1 MARVRMSALSV
12 AFGIQHDLDLEC
24 LVHCTTRDRNLM
36 ALESELLGAHAL
48 GVRNIIALTGDP
60 PRIGDYPTG
69 TGIWDID
76 SIGLIEMLT
85 RLNLAEDPN
94 GRSIGQRAGFTIA
107 CALNSTA
114 ADATTEWDRLE
125 RKLAAGAHLVMTQPL
140 YSVEQVE
147 TMLAEARRRF
157 GPGGMPVPILLGVL
171 PLVSTRHAEFLHN
184 EVPGITIPDEAREA
198 MRAAG
203 ERGSDVGIEMADAL
217 LIGDGG
223 RSRRDLHH
231 AELRALRAVRRARP
245 PDPGAAS
252 RGGPGVT
259 PFDRSSRLALLPGLL
274 RERILVLDGAM
285 GTMLQ
290 AHAFTEADFRG
301 ERFRDHPR
309 DVRGNSDLLCLTQ
322 PAAVSA
328 IHTAY
333 LDAGAD
339 ILSTNSFTATRIA
352 QADYGFDAETVRD
365 LNVAAAR
372 LARDAADAAEAA
384 TPDRPRFVAG
394 SLGPTNRTA
403 SMSSDVGDPAARSVT
418 WEELEVAYRESAAG
432 LLDGGADILLIET
445 IFDTLNA
452 KAAIAAVQSLFDE
465 TGERV
470 PLIISGTIVDASG
483 RTLSGQTVE
492 AFWHSIRHADPLIV
506 GLNCALGPK
515 QLREHLDVLSR
526 VADRPISAYPNA
538 GLPNELGGYDE
549 TPEQMAE
556 ALGEWARH
564 GLLNVAGSCCGSTP
578 EHVAAIAA
586 AVAGLPPRE
595 IPDPTGTTRL
605 SGLEP
610 LIIPP
615 PGNAFVN
622 VGERTN
628 VTGSRKFARLVADGA
643 EDAAVDIAREQVTNG
658 AQMIDVNMD
667 EAMLDGVAAMTRFLR
682 RIAAEPDI
690 ATVPVM
696 VDSSK
701 WSVIEAGLQQL
712 QGKGVV
718 NSISLKEGEEEF
730 LRQARLCRRYGAAVV
745 VMAFDEAG
753 QAESVERRVAV
764 LRRAYD
770 LLTTTVGFKPEDIIL
785 DANIFAIATGME
797 EHNAYAVSFIEAV
810 RRLKV
815 EFPGTRTSGGVSNV
829 SFAFRG
835 NDRVREAIHSVFLYH
850 AIAAGLD
857 MAIVNAGVLPI
868 YDDIEPELRERVED
882 VVLNRRPDATE
893 RLLDLAAQYAGGA
906 GMERAAED
914 LAWRDRPVEE
924 RLTHA
929 LVAGIDA
936 YIVEDTEEARLA
948 AARPLDVIEGP
959 LMAGMNVV
967 GDLFGAGRMFLPQ
980 VVKSARVMK
989 KAVAVLIP
997 YLEAQREGTGRRAGT
1012 IVTATV
1018 KGDVHD
1024 IGKNIVGVVLGCNDY
1039 EVVDLGVMVPA
1050 ARILEK
1056 AIEIDADLIGLSGL
1070 ITPSLDEMTH
1080 VASEMERQ
1088 GFTIPLLIGGATTSR
1103 THTAVKIAPHYSG
1116 PVVHVID
1123 ASRAVGVA
1131 GALVQPDRRE
1141 AFVAG
1146 IRDEYETVR
1155 RERAGSRAK
1164 EKRLTVAE
1172 ARANHVPIDWS
1183 AVTAAAA
1190 DVPRPAD
1197 VRRLP
1202 ARRAGRLH
1210 RLDAVLHDLGD
1221 ARRLPRHPRRSATR
1235 CRGPRPPPR
1244 RAGAARPA
1252 RHGGAPH
1259 GERGRRVLAGEQ
1271 RRGRHHRV
1279 VR

>member
-1 MARVRMSALSV
+1 V
-12 AFGIQHDLDLEC
+12 
-24 LVHCTTRDRNLM
+24 
-36 ALESELLGAHAL
+36 
-48 GVRNIIALTGDP
+48 
-60 PRIGDYPTG
+60 
-69 TGIWDID
+69 
-76 SIGLIEMLT
+76 
-85 RLNLAEDPN
+85 
-94 GRSIGQRAGFTIA
+94 
-107 CALNSTA
+107 TA
-114 ADATTEWDRLE
+114 
-125 RKLAAGAHLVMTQPL
+125 
-140 YSVEQVE
+140 
-147 TMLAEARRRF
+147 
-157 GPGGMPVPILLGVL
+157 
-171 PLVSTRHAEFLHN
+171 
-184 EVPGITIPDEAREA
+184 
-198 MRAAG
+198 
-203 ERGSDVGIEMADAL
+203 
-217 LIGDGG
+217 
-223 RSRRDLHH
+223 
-231 AELRALRAVRRARP
+231 
-245 PDPGAAS
+245 
-252 RGGPGVT
+252 
-259 PFDRSSRLALLPGLL
+259 FDRASRLALLPGLL

-290 AHAFTEADFRG
+290 AHKFTEADFRG

-309 DVRGNSDLLCLTQ
+309 DLRGNSDLLCLTQ
-322 PAAVSA
+322 PAAVA
-328 IHTAY
+328 AVHAGY

-352 QADYGFDAETVRD
+352 QADYGFDTETVRD

-384 TPDRPRFVAG
+384 TPGRPRFVAG

-403 SMSSDVGDPAARSVT
+403 SMSSDVVDPAARSVT
-418 WEELEVAYRESAAG
+418 WEELEDAYRESAAG

-515 QLREHLDVLSR
+515 QLREHLDVFSR

-549 TPEQMAE
+549 TPEEMAE

-586 AVAGLPPRE
+586 AVEGLPPRQ
-595 IPDPTGTTRL
+595 IPEPTGTTRL

-718 NSISLKEGEEEF
+718 NSISLKEGEEQF

-745 VMAFDEAG
+745 VMAFDEQG

-770 LLTTTVGFKPEDIIL
+770 LLTGTVGFKPEDIIL

-810 RRLKV
+810 RRLKA

-868 YDDIEPELRERVED
+868 YDDIEPDLRERVED

-914 LAWRDRPVEE
+914 LAWRDGPVDE

-997 YLEAQREGTGRRAGT
+997 YLEAQREGTGKRAGT

-1070 ITPSLDEMTH
+1070 ITPSLDEMAH
-1080 VASEMERQ
+1080 IASEMERQ

-1131 GALVQPDRRE
+1131 GALVQPDRRD
-1141 AFVAG
+1141 AFAAG
-1146 IRDEYETVR
+1146 IRDEYEIVR

-1183 AVTAAAA
+1183 ALIAPRPTFLGPRTFADYPLAELVDFIDWTPFFTTWEMRGAYPAILDDPRLGAAARDLHRDALALLDRLVGDGRLAANAVVGFWPANSHVDDITVWCDDERQEARAVFRTLRQQMAKPDGRPNVALA
-1190 DVPRPAD
+1190 DFVAPADSGVADYIGAFAVTTGIGLDEIVAECETANDDYSAILAKALADRLAEAFAERLHQRVRRELWGYAPEEALDNTDLIAERYQGIRPAPGYPACPD
-1197 VRRLP
+1197 HTEKGTLFDLLEAESRTGIRLTESFAMWP
-1202 ARRAGRLH
+1202 GAAVCGYYLWNPQSHYFGVGRIGRDQLADYAARKG
-1210 RLDAVLHDLGD
+1210 VPLGD
-1221 ARRLPRHPRRSATR
+1221 AERWLAPNLLDEGS
-1235 CRGPRPPPR
+1235 
-1244 RAGAARPA
+1244 GA
-1252 RHGGAPH
+1252 
-1259 GERGRRVLAGEQ
+1259 
-1271 RRGRHHRV
+1271 
-1279 VR
+1279 